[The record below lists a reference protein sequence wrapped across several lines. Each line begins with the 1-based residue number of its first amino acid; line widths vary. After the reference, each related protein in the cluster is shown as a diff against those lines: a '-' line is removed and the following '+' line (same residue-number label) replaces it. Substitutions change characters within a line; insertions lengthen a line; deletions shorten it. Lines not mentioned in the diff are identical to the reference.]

1 MVVALLDTN
10 VVVDLLNDYPPAI
23 QWFSVQSDLALT
35 RSVWLEVIEGVE
47 NKIEMQQTTAFLDR
61 FGLVELTVSDFDW
74 ATRQLIKYRL
84 SHNIDA
90 FDCLIAA
97 PSYRLQLP
105 LYTRNLKHFAPLLGK
120 LAQEPYT

>member
-1 MVVALLDTN
+1 MAAALLDTN

-23 QWFSVQSDLALT
+23 QWFLAQSDLALT

-61 FGLVELTVSDFDW
+61 FGLIELTVSDFDW

-84 SHNIDA
+84 SHHVDA
-90 FDCLIAA
+90 FDCIIAA
-97 PSYRLQLP
+97 PSRRLQV
-105 LYTRNLKHFAPLLGK
+105 PLLGK
-120 LAQEPYT
+120 LAQGPYTS